1 MKRRS
6 ALKSQVVKRKKK
18 RDLLLPFR
26 LIRLLVPVLLKVT
39 FLAVILIGF
48 SLCFMFLYNYLLTS
62 PHMRLEEVRV
72 EGVDETLRAEL
83 IQLGRLNPGLSV
95 LALNL
100 NDLKVKMEEHPWIR
114 SVKLERRFPHT
125 LIVQAEKQVPSAIVV
140 KDTLWYMNQWGDV
153 FKEVQ
158 PLDSADFPIIT
169 TGAENE
175 LETPEELKPAAGV
188 IRHLSS
194 EKGMWSLEKL
204 SEIHVRTDGR
214 MSFYF
219 NHLAAEIRFK
229 CENLTGQMD
238 GLTKVVEHLN
248 QTGRIHQVTGI
259 DLDYMDGAVVSF
271 KKG

>member
-6 ALKSQVVKRKKK
+6 ALKSQVVKRKK
-18 RDLLLPFR
+18 RDLFFPFKAIR
-26 LIRLLVPVLLKVT
+26 LIVPVLLKVT
-39 FLAVILIGF
+39 FLAIILIGF
-48 SLCFMFLYNYLLTS
+48 SLCFMFLYNYLLVS
-62 PHMRLEEVRV
+62 PHMRLEEVRI
-72 EGVDETLRAEL
+72 EGVDETLRSEL
-83 IQLGRLNPGLSV
+83 IQLGRLDRGLSV

-100 NDLKVKMEEHPWIR
+100 NDLKIKMEEHPWIR

-125 LIVQAEKQVPSAIVV
+125 LIVQAEKQAPLAIVV
-140 KDTLWYMNQWGDV
+140 MDTLWYMNRWGDI

-158 PLDSADFPIIT
+158 PSESADFPIIT
-169 TGAENE
+169 TGGENE
-175 LETPEELKPAAGV
+175 LEIPEELKLAAEA

-194 EKGMWSLEKL
+194 EKGMWSLDKL

-219 NHLAAEIRFK
+219 NHLAAEIRLK
-229 CENLTGQMD
+229 SENLTGQMD

-271 KKG
+271 KNG